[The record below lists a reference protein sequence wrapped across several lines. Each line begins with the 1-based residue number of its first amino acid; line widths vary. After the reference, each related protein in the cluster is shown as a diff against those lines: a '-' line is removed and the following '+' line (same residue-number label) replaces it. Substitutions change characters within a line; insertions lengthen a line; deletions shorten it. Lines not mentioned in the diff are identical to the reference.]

1 MKTSFIFSFL
11 LLSYAVNA
19 QVSTFYTTNTNASF
33 NERTGYNILKANETK
48 GKISYKS
55 LNEEVI
61 DLEVIWTFDKKNAAP
76 DDIVSLTFGQE
87 KAVTLQY
94 RIADGKCFIVQ
105 NEASIEV
112 SFINGYSSEGHLE
125 QHSLMFRITPNHLQI
140 MQTGELGG
148 TYFLKP
154 LHFDNRSFEL
164 KAQAKSPIDVK
175 VRFLEYNFPKLS
187 CVAKSNLS
195 IRESNNLSSKKI
207 GSIPY
212 GESVIILNKTTKSE
226 GFSQMSYYNTVDTKG
241 DLKVEDLTSKMIK
254 ILYKGQIGYAYGGY
268 LLPLRKY
275 EAEDGKYAPNL
286 NNWTSESIIFDQIYD
301 KDLAVIKKIKIDF
314 RQEPW
319 QGLTS
324 SQKGLVLKTLFP
336 NLKMFQTENYK
347 ILITGKNYF
356 SGDEE
361 DLFPIRYGDY
371 KHEEYIENEIDE
383 ELTVGTFHF
392 NKNEPIVFEY
402 KEVSTYSTKKIIA
415 KTAYITASSLNMRQ
429 TSDPKSK
436 VISKIPFGEKVE
448 KQYQSNEN
456 ILTIGGVRGIMQKV
470 KYGKQT
476 GYVFDAY
483 LSPIQPP
490 KQKIKSF
497 DLNQIIQKSTQVQ
510 HFSGND
516 SERDFCKIPHYSPQW
531 AVVWARDRHQ
541 IIKTFRKA
549 FPNLELLKF
558 NWDEAKQD
566 YVISTNSNKILV
578 HQTSTSWCIIF
589 GGESDYERTII
600 IIETLDDNIQKVTVT
615 EEFMGD

>member
-19 QVSTFYTTNTNASF
+19 QLSTFYTTNTNASF
-33 NERTGYNILKANETK
+33 NERTGYSILKANETK
-48 GKISYKS
+48 GNISYKS

-61 DLEVIWTFDKKNAAP
+61 DLEVFWTFDKKNADS
-76 DDIVSLTFGQE
+76 DDIVSLTFGQD
-87 KAVTLQY
+87 KAITLQY
-94 RIADGKCFIVQ
+94 QLADGKCFIIQ
-105 NEASIEV
+105 NEKSIEV
-112 SFINGYSSEGHLE
+112 NFINGYSSEGNLE
-125 QHSLMFRITPNHLQI
+125 QHSLMFRITPSYLQI

-148 TYFLKP
+148 NYFLKP
-154 LHFDNRSFEL
+154 LHFDNRNFEL

-175 VRFLEYNFPKLS
+175 VSFLEYHFPKLN
-187 CVAKSNLS
+187 CIAKSNLS
-195 IRESNNLSSKKI
+195 IRESNSLSSKKI

-212 GESVIILNKTTKSE
+212 GEPVIVLNKTAKPE
-226 GFSQMSYYNTVDTKG
+226 GFSQMSYHDVVDTKG

-268 LLPLRKY
+268 LLPLRKHT
-275 EAEDGKYAPNL
+275 AEDGKHVPNL
-286 NNWTSESIIFDQIYD
+286 NNWTNEFIVFDQIYD
-301 KDLAVIKKIKIDF
+301 KDFAVIKKIKIDF
-314 RQEPW
+314 RLKPW
-319 QGLTS
+319 QGLTA
-324 SQKGLVLKTLFP
+324 SQRGLVLKTLFP
-336 NLKMFQTENYK
+336 NLKMFQSDHYK
-347 ILITGKNYF
+347 TLITGKNYF

-361 DLFPIRYGDY
+361 DLFPVRYADY
-371 KHEEYIENEIDE
+371 KHEEYIENEMDE

-402 KEVSTYSTKKIIA
+402 EEVSIYLVKKLEAI
-415 KTAYITASSLNMRQ
+415 TAYVTASSLNMRQ

-448 KQYQSNEN
+448 KQYQPDEN
-456 ILTIGGVRGIMQKV
+456 ILTIGGVRGIMQKI

-476 GYVFDAY
+476 GYIFDAY

-490 KQKIKSF
+490 KRKMNSF
-497 DLNQIIQKSTQVQ
+497 DLNQVIQKSTQVQ
-510 HFSGND
+510 HFSDNGQG
-516 SERDFCKIPHYSPQW
+516 RDFCKIPHYSPQW
-531 AVVWARDRHQ
+531 IIVSTRDKHQ

-566 YVISTNSNKILV
+566 YIISTNSNKILV

-600 IIETLDDNIQKVTVT
+600 IIEILDDNIQKITVT